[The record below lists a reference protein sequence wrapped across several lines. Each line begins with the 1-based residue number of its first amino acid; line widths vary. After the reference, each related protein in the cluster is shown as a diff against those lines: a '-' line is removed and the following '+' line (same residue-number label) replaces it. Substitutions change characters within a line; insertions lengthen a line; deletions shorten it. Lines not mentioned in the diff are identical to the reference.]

1 MKYGGSIYV
10 VWMTFSRFRCIST
23 SVWSMAEVLKLWEWH
38 LFNIL
43 AHFKFS
49 MKYGESIKVVRIAF
63 FKILAHLNFSMK
75 YEASIEV
82 ASCLHHF
89 IMNIEYG
96 GSIKS
101 CESYFSRSYRISSSF
116 YKYKYEEWIISMKYD
131 GSSTVMKK
139 AFFEI
144 LVYCNFS
151 MKYKVSIKV
160 VFLHHFTMSMEYG
173 GSMRSWEW
181 YFSRSYRISSSFY
194 HKYEV
199 WGKY

>member
-1 MKYGGSIYV
+1 M
-10 VWMTFSRFRCIST
+10 
-23 SVWSMAEVLKLWEWH
+23 
-38 LFNIL
+38 FNIL

-63 FKILAHLNFSMK
+63 FKILAHFNFSMKYDESIKVVTMAFFKILVHLNFSMK

-116 YKYKYEEWIISMKYD
+116 YKYKYEE
-131 GSSTVMKK
+131 
-139 AFFEI
+139 
-144 LVYCNFS
+144 
-151 MKYKVSIKV
+151 
-160 VFLHHFTMSMEYG
+160 
-173 GSMRSWEW
+173 
-181 YFSRSYRISSSFY
+181 
-194 HKYEV
+194 
-199 WGKY
+199 